1 MHQWTPNDVIDGS
14 LALFIITEPFLV
26 RDATQRDFKTQCI
39 KQGLGVSK
47 ASEQTKSRVRASG
60 ARGTISMENPS
71 SAPTFDNS
79 NLLQRS
85 SLLMARA
92 YGVVAYNDLNG
103 AERLYVVRTTARKWR
118 DCLALSG

>member
-26 RDATQRDFKTQCI
+26 RDAMQRDFKTQCI

-47 ASEQTKSRVRASG
+47 ASDQTKSRVRASG

-79 NLLQRS
+79 N
-85 SLLMARA
+85 
-92 YGVVAYNDLNG
+92 GPHF
-103 AERLYVVRTTARKWR
+103 
-118 DCLALSG
+118 